1 MSNVDS
7 EISYAAHE
15 LPTEPLFLR
24 QHVDEYY
31 RERVEKTWDGG
42 HIMHGRVPDGNS
54 ILLVS
59 NDYLDISGHPEI
71 ARAQI
76 DCLERERSSVIMS
89 AVFLHG
95 DSPQTALEGRMARLV
110 QMEDAIIC
118 QSGYAANVGLL
129 QSIAGPD
136 SVIYID
142 MLAHTS
148 LWEGVRSAG
157 ARAVPFRHNSAGH
170 LEHQVRRNGAG
181 IIVVDSVYST
191 SGSVAPLA
199 DIIGVAERYDCVAVV
214 DESHSLGTHGKHG
227 EGMVASLG
235 LAHRVHFLTASLAK
249 AFAGRAGL
257 IACSRRLSEFIT
269 YNSFPAIFSSALLP
283 QEIAGLDAT
292 LDVILE
298 AHQRRVRLHQNTVNL
313 RSRLDQLGYNMDAS
327 QAQIVALEAGPE
339 RQTIVLRDALES
351 RGVFGSVFCAPATAK
366 NRSLIRLS
374 INAGLTN
381 EQIDWV
387 VEVCRDIREEVEF
400 AAWPSTRRKKNK
412 GRADAWAH
420 AA

>member
-1 MSNVDS
+1 
-7 EISYAAHE
+7 
-15 LPTEPLFLR
+15 
-24 QHVDEYY
+24 
-31 RERVEKTWDGG
+31 
-42 HIMHGRVPDGNS
+42 
-54 ILLVS
+54 
-59 NDYLDISGHPEI
+59 
-71 ARAQI
+71 
-76 DCLERERSSVIMS
+76 
-89 AVFLHG
+89 
-95 DSPQTALEGRMARLV
+95 
-110 QMEDAIIC
+110 
-118 QSGYAANVGLL
+118 
-129 QSIAGPD
+129 
-136 SVIYID
+136 
-142 MLAHTS
+142 
-148 LWEGVRSAG
+148 
-157 ARAVPFRHNSAGH
+157 
-170 LEHQVRRNGAG
+170 
-181 IIVVDSVYST
+181 
-191 SGSVAPLA
+191 
-199 DIIGVAERYDCVAVV
+199 
-214 DESHSLGTHGKHG
+214 
-227 EGMVASLG
+227 MVASLG

-292 LDVILE
+292 LDVILK
-298 AHQRRVRLHQNTVNL
+298 AHQRRVRLHKNTVDL
-313 RSRLDQLGYNMDAS
+313 RSRLYQLGYNMDAS

-400 AAWPSTRRKKNK
+400 AAWPSTRRKKYK